1 MVRGLC
7 MLVIGVLTLGLSPI
21 LQASQD
27 QVLPAGQSV
36 EVEYLLSDSLVS
48 VVDTLTLTRRIIN
61 GSDQPFVGLYLSDNL
76 PSAFIVR
83 QHSAELNGVPT
94 ASQYQVLPPGTVV
107 SGYNVHYWVF
117 DEQAP
122 SGVDLVLEPNDT
134 LVLTI
139 KVTCAFAA
147 LYTLPLHTLVCY
159 NSVIGGLFAAG
170 TTQAVRFGIATD
182 VGGDDDR
189 LPGSYLISTAYPNP
203 FNGAVTI
210 SYSGAFAGDRAILL
224 EVYNQLGQTV
234 YRDQRNLGSQEG
246 ELEWEPAPGT
256 GSGVYFY
263 RLSAGTSNSRGK
275 LILVK

>member
-1 MVRGLC
+1 
-7 MLVIGVLTLGLSPI
+7 MLVIGVVTLGLSPI

-36 EVEYLLSDSLVS
+36 EVEYLLSDSLVN
-48 VVDTLTLTRRIIN
+48 VVDTLTLTRRIVN
-61 GSDQPFVGLYLSDNL
+61 GSNQPFVGLYLSDNL

-83 QHSAELNGVPT
+83 QHSAKLNGTPI
-94 ASQYQVLPPGTVV
+94 ASRYQVLAAGTVIP
-107 SGYNVHYWVF
+107 GYTVHYWVF

-122 SGVDLVLEPNDT
+122 SSIDLVLEPSDT

-159 NSVIGGLFAAG
+159 DSVIGGLFAVGA
-170 TTQAVRFGIATD
+170 TQAVRFGIATD
-182 VGGDDDR
+182 VGEDDDR

-210 SYSGAFAGDRAILL
+210 SYSGAIAGDRSIIL

-234 YRDQRNLGSQEG
+234 YRDQRSLVSQQG

-263 RLSAGTSNSRGK
+263 RLSAGTSSSRGK
-275 LILVK
+275 LMLVK